1 MNQEQTI
8 RAGLRAVQSLMDES
22 YGVSGLHLNGEI
34 APWIS
39 LRTGGH
45 FEEWLVAFD
54 EAEKFLDH
62 PIRDC
67 RYLPHNMSH
76 QELCREARAFDE
88 STPREDLMKM
98 VQCLVV
104 ALENGRERC

>member
-8 RAGLRAVQSLMDES
+8 RAGLRAVQALMAES

-62 PIRDC
+62 PIREC
-67 RYLPHNMSH
+67 RTIPGNLSNK
-76 QELCREARAFDE
+76 ELCREARAMD
-88 STPREDLMKM
+88 SMTPREDLIKM
-98 VQCLVV
+98 VQRLAV
-104 ALENGRERC
+104 ALENGRGRC